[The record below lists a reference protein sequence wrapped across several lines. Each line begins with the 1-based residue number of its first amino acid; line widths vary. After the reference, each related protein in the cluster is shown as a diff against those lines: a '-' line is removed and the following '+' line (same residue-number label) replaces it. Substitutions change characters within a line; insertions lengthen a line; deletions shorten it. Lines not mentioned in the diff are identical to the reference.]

1 MSIQFAEA
9 GGSKPSSADLA
20 AFANR
25 AKEIDVGGG
34 LDDIVELGDD
44 LGIGLL
50 ANQNKVAASP
60 KAGPRQVS
68 FSAGGS
74 GGISEVPSI
83 HIRPVEDLEGV
94 VNLDMGPGA
103 SDIRI
108 NRAGDSEPAPFVIG
122 VGGERSGY
130 GGERS
135 GYPGSGE
142 GGGGYG
148 GGGEGAMSVEEEVRK
163 KQEYL
168 TKLRRMEN
176 DGLRGQRMTMQNSL
190 AEIKA
195 EYDNL
200 ADSKNLEAS
209 IRFQRN
215 ALMTF
220 VSGVEMVNDKFG
232 NKLPVKPRLKG
243 WSESVHTNIGDFDD
257 IFEELYDLYKDKAK
271 VHPLM
276 RLVGTLG
283 VSATMY
289 HLTNSMAERS
299 GIPGMSDLMNEDPDL
314 QRLIAQKMA
323 AKMGGLGQ
331 FMNVAS
337 GFGERS
343 GYPGGG
349 PEPMGGGG
357 GERSGMGPAPMSMG
371 VQPPSPP
378 RHAAS
383 GRGPFN
389 AASGAGAG
397 GEGGGR
403 IRREMRGP
411 VGVDDILKAFETE
424 RLMQTAGGP
433 PVSAAH
439 AGVFAPNGVPPPS
452 ASGVSILRD
461 GVGGMSDPMG
471 DFLGGG
477 DDAASFMS
485 GSTVNTERRRG
496 RKRAVA
502 TPVGATLDL
511 NV

>member
-25 AKEIDVGGG
+25 AKEIDVGGI
-34 LDDIVELGDD
+34 DDIVELGDD

-50 ANQNKVAASP
+50 ANQSKVAASP
-60 KAGPRQVS
+60 KSGPRQVS
-68 FSAGGS
+68 FSAGGA
-74 GGISEVPSI
+74 GGVSEVPSI
-83 HIRPVEDLEGV
+83 QIKPVEDLEGV
-94 VNLDMGPGA
+94 VNLDAAPGA

-108 NRAGDSEPAPFVIG
+108 NRGGDMDGGMPFVIN
-122 VGGERSGY
+122 
-130 GGERS
+130 
-135 GYPGSGE
+135 P
-142 GGGGYG
+142 GGGG
-148 GGGEGAMSVEEEVRK
+148 GGGEGGVTMDIGGGGGGMSAEEETRK

-168 TKLRRMEN
+168 TKLRRLEN

-200 ADSKNLEAS
+200 TDSKNLEAS

-220 VSGVEMVNDKFG
+220 VSGVELVNDKVG
-232 NKLPVKPRLKG
+232 HKLPIKPRLKG

-271 VHPLM
+271 VHPLL

-299 GIPGMSDLMNEDPDL
+299 GIPGMAEMMNDDPEL
-314 QRLIAQKMA
+314 QRMIAQKMA

-337 GFGERS
+337 GFG
-343 GYPGGG
+343 GG
-349 PEPMGGGG
+349 PSPMGGAGG
-357 GERSGMGPAPMSMG
+357 ADMGGAGPAPMGMG
-371 VQPPSPP
+371 APPPSPP
-378 RHAAS
+378 RNAAS
-383 GRGPFN
+383 GRTPFN
-389 AASGAGAG
+389 AAAAA
-397 GEGGGR
+397 EGPR
-403 IRREMRGP
+403 VRREMRGP

-424 RLMQTAGGP
+424 RLMQSAP
-433 PVSAAH
+433 PVSASH
-439 AGVFAPNGVPPPS
+439 AGVFTPNGAAPPS
-452 ASGVSILRD
+452 ASGVSILRE
-461 GVGGMSDPMG
+461 GVGGMSDPMA
-471 DFLGGG
+471 DFLGN

>member
-25 AKEIDVGGG
+25 AKEIDVGG

-50 ANQNKVAASP
+50 ANQSKVAASP
-60 KAGPRQVS
+60 KGPRQVS
-68 FSAGGS
+68 FSAGGA
-74 GGISEVPSI
+74 GGVSEVPSI
-83 HIRPVEDLEGV
+83 QIRPVEDLEGV
-94 VNLDMGPGA
+94 VNLDAAPGA

-108 NRAGDSEPAPFVIG
+108 NRGGDAEPAPFVINTNG
-122 VGGERSGY
+122 GGGGGAGGEAY
-130 GGERS
+130 
-135 GYPGSGE
+135 
-142 GGGGYG
+142 GGGGYA
-148 GGGEGAMSVEEEVRK
+148 EGSGAGMMSPEEEARK
-163 KQEYL
+163 KQELL
-168 TKLRRMEN
+168 TKLRRLEN
-176 DGLRGQRMTMQNSL
+176 DGLRGQRMTMQNTL

-200 ADSKNLEAS
+200 TDSKNLEAS

-232 NKLPVKPRLKG
+232 NRLPVKPRLKG
-243 WSESVHTNIGDFDD
+243 WSESVHTNISDFDD

-271 VHPLM
+271 VHPML

-299 GIPGMSDLMNEDPDL
+299 GIPGMADLMNEDPDL

-337 GFGERS
+337 GFG
-343 GYPGGG
+343 

-357 GERSGMGPAPMSMG
+357 GGGAGPAPMGMG

-378 RHAAS
+378 RSGAS
-383 GRGPFN
+383 GRAPFG
-389 AASGAGAG
+389 AASSAPS
-397 GEGGGR
+397 EGPR

-433 PVSAAH
+433 PVSASH
-439 AGVFAPNGVPPPS
+439 AGVFTPSGAPPPS

-461 GVGGMSDPMG
+461 GVGSMSDPMA
-471 DFLGGG
+471 DFLGGN
-477 DDAASFMS
+477 DDAGSFMS
-485 GSTVNTERRRG
+485 GSTVNTEQRRRS